1 MASILVVSGPHEGD
15 YHALGHRT
23 IVIGRDEGCAIQVV
37 DETISRKHVQI
48 RFDAAADTYR
58 AADLD
63 SVNGTLLNGRRIT
76 FDVALADGDV
86 LGAGDSELMFMTLDF
101 PDREAALA
109 HYGQWRERQKGE
121 KEKSTVVR

>member
-1 MASILVVSGPHEGD
+1 MASIFVVSGPQEGD

-37 DETISRKHVQI
+37 DETISRKHLQI
-48 RFDAAADTYR
+48 RFDAAADMYL

-76 FDVALADGDV
+76 AGVALADGDV
-86 LGAGDSELMFMTLDF
+86 LGAGDSELMFMALDF
-101 PDREAALA
+101 PDQEAAFA
-109 HYGQWRERQKGE
+109 HDGQWRERQRGE